1 MKRKIIIIISV
12 IVAIVVS
19 VFGMLLNNKTFF
31 KTTYIGVQNQ
41 EIFIPKYSFFEREAG
56 MTCACF
62 KSLKSEKELKE
73 EVENY
78 MKDFEYFDVKTTYG
92 YKKGDLFIQSYEVVN
107 DGLFRRIYI
116 TY

>member
-1 MKRKIIIIISV
+1 MKRKITIIISV
-12 IVAIVVS
+12 ILVIVVS
-19 VFGMLLNNKTFF
+19 VLGMLLCNKTFL

-62 KSLKSEKELKE
+62 KSLKSEKDLKE
-73 EVENY
+73 EIDNY
-78 MKDFEYFDVKTTYG
+78 MKDFEYFDDETTYG
-92 YKKGDLFIQSYEVVN
+92 YQKGNLFIQSYEVVN